1 MRRRNFLAL
10 GSAGA
15 ALAGTTF
22 AGAKKRPAL
31 LPDAS
36 CGCEFQPQVAGR
48 GRGGPVADAF
58 ADLQSGIK
66 ITGLK
71 VFGVSLTPNSDRPY
85 VFVKLE
91 TNQGLVGWGEGT
103 LEGKAGAVIAC
114 VNDFK
119 DFLIGSDPMQVEH
132 IWQSM
137 YVHSFYRAGPVM
149 GSAISGIDQALWDI
163 RGKALGMPVYK
174 LLGGPYDP
182 RGVRGYYHVDG
193 ATRDQLIQIRE
204 TAGQLGVT
212 CVKAGIPGY
221 YEWIERR
228 PKIDRAIQ
236 SIQTYRE
243 ALGPDIDI
251 AVDFHAKTSPSV
263 ASIIVKEVEPLNLLF
278 IEEPCPPENVQ
289 AMAKIARRSTTPI
302 ATGERLVTSYGTREL
317 IEMGVIDILQT
328 DINHTGG
335 ITGLWKVA
343 ATASVS
349 GISMAPHSCEGPIGG
364 LAAIHVDAA
373 MPNFVVQEICGQVQ
387 PNAND
392 KLWEEWLGFPAMR
405 MVDGRFPLSQK
416 PGLGFELSEASL
428 AKYPFGGTRPMA
440 RVFHDDGSVA
450 EW

>member
-10 GSAGA
+10 GSAGM
-15 ALAGTTF
+15 ALAGTR
-22 AGAKKRPAL
+22 KRPSVAA
-31 LPDAS
+31 DAA
-36 CGCEFQPQVAGR
+36 CGCDFQPQAGGR
-48 GRGGPVADAF
+48 GRGGRGGPAVDAF
-58 ADLQSGIK
+58 ANLQSGLK

-85 VFVKLE
+85 VFVRIE
-91 TNQGLVGWGEGT
+91 TNQGLIGWGEGT

-114 VNDFK
+114 VNDFR

-137 YVHSFYRAGPVM
+137 YIHSFYRAGPVM

-174 LLGGPYDP
+174 LLGGPYDT

-193 ATRDQLIQIRE
+193 ANRDQLMQIRE
-204 TAGQLGVT
+204 TAGKQGIT
-212 CVKAGIPGY
+212 CVKSGIPGY

-228 PKIDRAIQ
+228 PKIDRAIK

-263 ASIIVKEVEPLNLLF
+263 ASIIVKEVESLNLLF
-278 IEEPCPPENVQ
+278 IEEPCPPENIQ
-289 AMAKIARRSTTPI
+289 AMARIARRSTTPI

-317 IEMGVIDILQT
+317 IEMGIIDILQT
-328 DINHTGG
+328 DINHVGG

-343 ATASVS
+343 ATANVS

-373 MPNFVVQEICGQVQ
+373 MPNFVVQEICG
-387 PNAND
+387 
-392 KLWEEWLGFPAMR
+392 
-405 MVDGRFPLSQK
+405 
-416 PGLGFELSEASL
+416 
-428 AKYPFGGTRPMA
+428 
-440 RVFHDDGSVA
+440 
-450 EW
+450 